1 MAVQFGVYCPH
12 RYSPGVGPLRKS
24 VWQLFSDAL
33 FFGRLEATSDD
44 DGAGTDGGD
53 IAAGDDQ
60 HAAAVA
66 APLRM
71 AHGPQ
76 PAAPGL
82 HIAAVQD
89 QITASFAVF
98 AADVHHRAAVAIG
111 HTAAVIG
118 VPKAGAV
125 PKRVP
130 LGVAG
135 AVRAPALLIHES
147 ISPGQQLPVA
157 TILASQ
163 PPLPILILRV
173 RLPCAATFHGRMEIA
188 EEFDDLGSP

>member
-44 DGAGTDGGD
+44 DGAGSEGGD

-60 HAAAVA
+60 RAAAVA

-98 AADVHHRAAVAIG
+98 AAVFITGLPSPSATLLRLSEFQNRCRTQKGSFGSSGRSESARAIDTRINIPRSAAASRRHPRG
-111 HTAAVIG
+111 PATTAN
-118 VPKAGAV
+118 PYT
-125 PKRVP
+125 PC
-130 LGVAG
+130 
-135 AVRAPALLIHES
+135 
-147 ISPGQQLPVA
+147 
-157 TILASQ
+157 
-163 PPLPILILRV
+163 PPPMRR
-173 RLPCAATFHGRMEIA
+173 RLPRANGNR
-188 EEFDDLGSP
+188 

>member
-53 IAAGDDQ
+53 IAA
-60 HAAAVA
+60 AVA

-98 AADVHHRAAVAIG
+98 AAVFITGLPSPSATLLRLSEFQKP
-111 HTAAVIG
+111 
-118 VPKAGAV
+118 VPY
-125 PKRVP
+125 PKGF
-130 LGVAG
+130 LW
-135 AVRAPALLIHES
+135 E
-147 ISPGQQLPVA
+147 
-157 TILASQ
+157 
-163 PPLPILILRV
+163 
-173 RLPCAATFHGRMEIA
+173 
-188 EEFDDLGSP
+188 

>member
-44 DGAGTDGGD
+44 DAGTGTYGGD

-60 HAAAVA
+60 RAAAVA

-89 QITASFAVF
+89 QITASFALF
-98 AADVHHRAAVAIG
+98 AAVFITGLPSPSATLLRLSEFQKP
-111 HTAAVIG
+111 
-118 VPKAGAV
+118 VPY
-125 PKRVP
+125 PKGF
-130 LGVAG
+130 LW
-135 AVRAPALLIHES
+135 E
-147 ISPGQQLPVA
+147 
-157 TILASQ
+157 
-163 PPLPILILRV
+163 
-173 RLPCAATFHGRMEIA
+173 
-188 EEFDDLGSP
+188 